1 MDIEYYKLRLNAVDS
16 AATQGRWVS
25 ILSTVASIAI
35 LGGIWNSLP
44 WGHYAHVQRYWQE
57 GYALDTA
64 TADLQKELLKTWVN
78 SLFLNFP
85 VLGVRFS
92 IYDAWIIGSFALI
105 VLAAWEFF
113 ALRRENDLIARLL
126 QDASQQN
133 QSTKC
138 FVYHGI
144 LGTQLFATISDSSEP
159 IRSIHSPGCTSN
171 GSLSIARWVPRF
183 IMNLPATT
191 IACIL
196 ISDIVT
202 LLYPAPF
209 RRSHRALWEAM
220 APIELFFT
228 LVEEIGVLFLGLIM
242 TYLIWRA
249 SRFQEGTIG
258 LLREARKENWGDAS
272 DESPG

>member
-1 MDIEYYKLRLNAVDS
+1 MLLIAPRPKGAGSLSCRPLLRLRS
-16 AATQGRWVS
+16 SEEFGTLCHGATTLTFSDIGKKATHS
-25 ILSTVASIAI
+25 
-35 LGGIWNSLP
+35 
-44 WGHYAHVQRYWQE
+44 H
-57 GYALDTA
+57 TA

-228 LVEEIGVLFLGLIM
+228 LVEEIGVFSLV
-242 TYLIWRA
+242 
-249 SRFQEGTIG
+249 
-258 LLREARKENWGDAS
+258 
-272 DESPG
+272 